1 MRRQLTLISL
11 AVLMLGALA
20 ACAPTGPSS
29 DSGGRPLIVAPDGA
43 GVSCTVERP
52 CDLERALDSARADQ
66 RITLLDGDYGDL
78 TPSVDP
84 FSASRANVVIEAADG
99 AEPTIGKLDLDVP
112 GTTWSGL
119 TFTGGIYLDK
129 GADRT
134 KLDGIHVSGSGVF
147 VHADDVVISGSLIED
162 GTSIDG
168 LQIGGSRGLLVE
180 DTIIRGFGQSADS
193 EVHSDC
199 VQLFDSSK
207 IVLRGNYFGGCDNA
221 ALIFSPGGGTG
232 IDDVT
237 VEGNFMQ
244 GCVEKTDRCSQ
255 GTALD
260 LREATAVDV
269 VVRNNTILD
278 GSVMVNALEGLV
290 FDRNI
295 VGYVS
300 NCDMPMT
307 NSIVVDWNRGNCD
320 RPAALAGNGNREG
333 TVEVVDRARGDL
345 RLVNPEQASIEPTGD
360 SAPARKGY
368 DGSTLDSDTA
378 GAGG

>member
-1 MRRQLTLISL
+1 MTSIAL
-11 AVLMLGALA
+11 AALLLGALA
-20 ACAPTGPSS
+20 ACAPAAPSAEPES
-29 DSGGRPLIVAPDGA
+29 RTLIVAPDGA
-43 GVSCTVERP
+43 GAACIVERP
-52 CDLERALDSARADQ
+52 CSLERALDAAKPNE
-66 RITLLDGDYGDL
+66 RISLLDGDYGNL

-84 FSASRANVVIEAADG
+84 FASSRANVVIGAADG

-119 TFTGGIYLDK
+119 TFTGGIYLDD

-134 KLDGIHVSGSGVF
+134 KLDDIHVSGSGVF
-147 VHADDVVISGSLIED
+147 VHADDVTISRALIEN

-168 LQIGGSRGLLVE
+168 LQIGGAVGLLVE
-180 DTIIRGFGQSADS
+180 DSIIRGFGQSADS
-193 EVHSDC
+193 DVHSDC
-199 VQLFDSSK
+199 VQLFDSSD
-207 IVLRGNYFGGCDNA
+207 IVLRGNYLGGCDNA
-221 ALIFSPGGGTG
+221 ALIFSPGAGDG

-237 VEGNFMQ
+237 VEGNFVQ

-278 GSVMVNALEGLV
+278 GSVMVEPLDGLV

-300 NCDMPMT
+300 NCEMPMT
-307 NSIVVDWNRGNCD
+307 NSIVVDWNHGNCD
-320 RPAALAGNGNREG
+320 RPSALAGNGNREG
-333 TVEVVDRARGDL
+333 TVEVVDRAHGDL
-345 RLVNPEQASIEPTGD
+345 RLVNPEQAAIDPSGD
-360 SAPARKGY
+360 SKPAKKGY

>member
-1 MRRQLTLISL
+1 MTSIPL
-11 AVLMLGALA
+11 AVLLLAAVA
-20 ACAPTGPSS
+20 ACAPTASS
-29 DSGGRPLIVAPDGA
+29 PEPASRALVVAPDGA
-43 GVSCTVERP
+43 GSTCTAERP
-52 CDLERALDSARADQ
+52 CSLDRALDAAKADET
-66 RITLLDGDYGDL
+66 ISLLDGEYGDL
-78 TPSVDP
+78 APTADA
-84 FSASRANVVIEAADG
+84 FSSARTNVVIEAADG
-99 AEPTIGKLDLDVP
+99 ATPTIGKLDLNIP

-119 TFTGGIYLDK
+119 TFTGGIYLDD

-134 KLDGIHVSGSGVF
+134 KLDDIHVSGSGVF
-147 VHADDVVISGSLIED
+147 VHADGVTISDALIEN

-168 LQIGGSRGLLVE
+168 LQIGGAEGLLVE
-180 DTIIRGFGQSADS
+180 NSTIRGFGQSADS
-193 EVHSDC
+193 DVHSDC

-207 IVLRGNYFGGCDNA
+207 IVLRGNYLGGCDNA

-237 VEGNFMQ
+237 VEGNFVQ
-244 GCVEKTDRCSQ
+244 GCVEKTERCSQ

-278 GSVMVNALEGLV
+278 GSVMVDALDGLV

-295 VGYVS
+295 VGYAS

-307 NSIVVDWNRGNCD
+307 NSIVVDWNRGKCD
-320 RPAALAGNGNREG
+320 RPKALGVDGNREG
-333 TVEVVDRARGDL
+333 TVEVVDRAHGDL
-345 RLVNPEQASIEPTGD
+345 RLVNPEQAAIDPSGD
-360 SAPARKGY
+360 SKPARKGY
-368 DGSTLDSDTA
+368 DGATLESDTA

>member
-1 MRRQLTLISL
+1 MTSITFAALL
-11 AVLMLGALA
+11 LGALA
-20 ACAPTGPSS
+20 ACAPPSAPTQPQ
-29 DSGGRPLIVAPDGA
+29 RPALVVAPDGTGA
-43 GVSCTVERP
+43 ACTTERP
-52 CDLERALDSARADQ
+52 CSLERALDAAKPDQ
-66 RITLLDGDYGDL
+66 RISLLDGDYGDL

-84 FSASRANVVIEAADG
+84 FASSRANVVIAAADD
-99 AEPTIGKLDLDVP
+99 ADPTIGKLDLNVP

-119 TFTGGIYLDK
+119 TFTGGVYLDT

-134 KLDGIHVSGSGVF
+134 KLDDIHVSGSGVF
-147 VHADDVVISGSLIED
+147 VHADDVTISHSLIEN

-168 LQIGGSRGLLVE
+168 LQVGGADGLLVE
-180 DTIIRGFGQSADS
+180 DSTVRGFGQGADS
-193 EVHSDC
+193 DVHSDC
-199 VQLFDSSK
+199 VQLFDSSN
-207 IVLRGNYFGGCDNA
+207 IVLRGNYLGGCDNA
-221 ALIFSPGGGTG
+221 ALIFSPGAGDGLDG
-232 IDDVT
+232 VT
-237 VEGNFMQ
+237 VEGNFVQ

-278 GSVMVNALEGLV
+278 GSVMVDPLEGLV

-307 NSIVVDWNRGNCD
+307 NSIVVDWNHGNCD
-320 RPAALAGNGNREG
+320 RPSALDTNGNREG
-333 TVEVVDRARGDL
+333 TVEVVDRAHGDL
-345 RLVNPEQASIEPTGD
+345 RLVNPQEATIEPTDD
-360 SAPARKGY
+360 SAPAKKGY
-368 DGSTLDSDTA
+368 DGSDLDPDTA